1 MQRRATVAGYTL
13 IEIIVALLVF
23 AVGVLALAA
32 SSGVVIKATA
42 NNATRELATRTAVSR
57 IETIAS
63 QCATASSG
71 RETRRQM
78 ESEWIITKD
87 PTTTEVAESVR
98 CPAMGRVCTASYRA
112 TIWCPP

>member
-32 SSGVVIKATA
+32 STGVVAKAMA
-42 NNATRELATRTAVSR
+42 NNATRELAARTAVSR

-71 RETRRQM
+71 RETRRQI
-78 ESEWIITKD
+78 ESEWITAKD
-87 PTTTEVAESVR
+87 PTTTEVTESVR
-98 CPAMGRVCTASYRA
+98 CPPAGRVCAASYRA